1 MCAAAEH
8 ASCRPGRPHTYWPPI
23 RVQERFRSLPAARK
37 WQALIATSK
46 APPAHVHGFAR
57 PTCFARPAGGPGA
70 QMAKWRDAQEHQM
83 GRVGGSRHGYGQ
95 GGYLAGR
102 GHLKGALIAP

>member
-1 MCAAAEH
+1 MH
-8 ASCRPGRPHTYWPPI
+8 
-23 RVQERFRSLPAARK
+23 L
-37 WQALIATSK
+37 
-46 APPAHVHGFAR
+46 
-57 PTCFARPAGGPGA
+57 GA
-70 QMAKWRDAQEHQM
+70 YYIFPSRMAKWRAAQEHQT